1 MESLYDPNGERL
13 YLTTSERVAFL
24 EAARHSRGDV
34 RSFCEVLHFTGCRIS
49 EALAIC
55 PKNIDFE
62 NRALVFETL
71 KKRRGGVFREV
82 PVPDRLLDT
91 LGLVHAIRD
100 QKANRNQLLW
110 RWSRTTAWRHVKTV
124 LQIAKISPG
133 AHCSP
138 KGLRHGYGVSAIS
151 RRDRLTCYRSGWV
164 IQKSKQPPIYANAL
178 GAEQRQIAEKMWLVV
193 EVVLINQPGNL
204 PMSALGSKTDLARC

>member
-71 KKRRGGVFREV
+71 KKRRSGVFREV

-151 RRDRLTCYRSGWV
+151 AGVPLNML
-164 IQKSKQPPIYANAL
+164 SKWMGHSKIETTAIYANAL
-178 GAEQRQIAEKMWLVV
+178 GAEQRQIAEKMWLV
-193 EVVLINQPGNL
+193 
-204 PMSALGSKTDLARC
+204 